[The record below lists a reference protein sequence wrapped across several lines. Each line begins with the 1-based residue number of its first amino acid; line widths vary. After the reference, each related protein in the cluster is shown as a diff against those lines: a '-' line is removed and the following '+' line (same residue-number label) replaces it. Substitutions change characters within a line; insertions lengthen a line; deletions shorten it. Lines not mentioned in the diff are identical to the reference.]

1 MSLLITGGLGY
12 IGSHIAKI
20 LENKKIVI
28 IDNQSNSNLDL
39 KNFTKCKSF
48 FK

>member
-20 LENKKIVI
+20 LENK
-28 IDNQSNSNLDL
+28 NSNYRQPIKFNLIL